1 MRENELPK
9 RIVEREAVD
18 ISALH
23 GEDQLRRR
31 PVHGESGR
39 HELGAGLA
47 HVLRRAG
54 APVAEPV
61 DAEDGADRDA
71 GVQVAGSVNGVADH
85 GVASVSREDDGF
97 LLFFGHEDLDLSA
110 ATHHVDEDVVANHV
124 ELLLVIAGRVGRAR
138 ETDELPS
145 CLSAQAHVQRQ
156 RGSH

>member
-71 GVQVAGSVNGVADH
+71 GVQVAGSVDGVADYS
-85 GVASVSREDDGF
+85 VASITGEDDGF
-97 LLFFGHEDLDLSA
+97 LLFFGHENLDLSA
-110 ATHHVDEDVVANHV
+110 ATHHIDKDVVTDDV